1 MGLEL
6 TVNIAKA
13 RYDELIKTETRKNV
27 LVELLARDEYISTS
41 NIIRILGHSS
51 LADSLDEK
59 NEKVKKSMENIGNE
73 IGRLSDAMSSICK
86 NGKD

>member
-27 LVELLARDEYISTS
+27 LVELLARDEYIST
-41 NIIRILGHSS
+41 
-51 LADSLDEK
+51 
-59 NEKVKKSMENIGNE
+59 
-73 IGRLSDAMSSICK
+73 
-86 NGKD
+86 